1 MEVFMA
7 DDENKDIIVSGEKTE
22 DTVDVAEEAVNDT
35 ESNESAAETAAL
47 EEDSPAEEGPL
58 PTSEQFED
66 ELIRV
71 KYKLR
76 YRKLLKN
83 TIYSLLIVAAI
94 SVLVATLFLPVL
106 EIYGNSMNPTLES
119 GDIVV
124 SIKTTKLERGDI
136 CCMYY
141 NNHLLVKRVIGLQGD
156 VIEMDEDGNVFVNGE
171 YLDEPYLS
179 EKVLGDCDL
188 EFPYTVPEQTI
199 FVLGDNRPTAVD
211 SRNEQFGSISLE
223 EVVGKTVFRVWPFAG
238 FGAL

>member
-1 MEVFMA
+1 MA
-7 DDENKDIIVSGEKTE
+7 DDENKYIADAVEE
-22 DTVDVAEEAVNDT
+22 AEQNEIPSDAEAVNDT
-35 ESNESAAETAAL
+35 ESDEAALETAEL
-47 EEDSPAEEGPL
+47 EEDSIAEEGAL

-124 SIKTTKLERGDI
+124 SIKTTKLERGDV

-171 YLDEPYLS
+171 YVDEPYLS

-199 FVLGDNRPTAVD
+199 CVLGDNRPTAVD

-223 EVVGKTVFRVWPFAG
+223 EVVGKIVFRVWPFAG
-238 FGAL
+238 FGAV

>member
-1 MEVFMA
+1 MA
-7 DDENKDIIVSGEKTE
+7 DDENKYIADAV
-22 DTVDVAEEAVNDT
+22 EEAEQNEIPSDAESVNDT
-35 ESNESAAETAAL
+35 ESDEAALETAEL
-47 EEDSPAEEGPL
+47 EEDSIAEEGAL

-171 YLDEPYLS
+171 YVDEPYLS

-223 EVVGKTVFRVWPFAG
+223 EVVGKIVFRVWPFAG
-238 FGAL
+238 FGAV

>member
-1 MEVFMA
+1 MA
-7 DDENKDIIVSGEKTE
+7 DDENKYIADAVEE
-22 DTVDVAEEAVNDT
+22 AEQNEIPSDAEAVNDT
-35 ESNESAAETAAL
+35 ESDESALETAEL
-47 EEDSPAEEGPL
+47 EEDSIAEEGAL

-124 SIKTTKLERGDI
+124 SIKTTKLERGDV

-171 YLDEPYLS
+171 YVDEPYLS

-223 EVVGKTVFRVWPFAG
+223 EVVGKIVFRVWPFAG
-238 FGAL
+238 FGAV

>member
-1 MEVFMA
+1 MA
-7 DDENKDIIVSGEKTE
+7 DDENKYIADAVEE
-22 DTVDVAEEAVNDT
+22 AEQNEIPSDAEAVNDT
-35 ESNESAAETAAL
+35 ESDEAALETAEL
-47 EEDSPAEEGPL
+47 EEDSIAEGAL

-124 SIKTTKLERGDI
+124 SIKTTKLERGDV

-171 YLDEPYLS
+171 YVDEPYLS

-223 EVVGKTVFRVWPFAG
+223 EVVGKIVFRVWPFAG
-238 FGAL
+238 FGAV

>member
-1 MEVFMA
+1 MA